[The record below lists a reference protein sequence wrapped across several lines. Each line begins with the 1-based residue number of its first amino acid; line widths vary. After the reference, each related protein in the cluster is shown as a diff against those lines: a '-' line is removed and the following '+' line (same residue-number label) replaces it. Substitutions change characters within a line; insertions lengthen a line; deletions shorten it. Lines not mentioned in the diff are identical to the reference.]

1 MTKARSKRVRGKL
14 WWLKQCHQAA
24 GTPWP
29 MLSTSATTTVWQR
42 TTPVSHCTTHSDGGS
57 RQFVQEGLSHVVAC
71 DRIRN
76 EASKEAA
83 KAQVQKL

>member
-42 TTPVSHCTTHSDGGS
+42 TTHSDGGS
-57 RQFVQEGLSHVVAC
+57 RQVVQEGLSHVDAC
-71 DRIRN
+71 DRSRN
-76 EASKEAA
+76 EVVKDPPA